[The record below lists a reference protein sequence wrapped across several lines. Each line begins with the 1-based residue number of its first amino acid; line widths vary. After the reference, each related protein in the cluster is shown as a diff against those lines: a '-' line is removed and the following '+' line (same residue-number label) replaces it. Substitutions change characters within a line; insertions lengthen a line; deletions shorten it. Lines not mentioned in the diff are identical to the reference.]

1 MNTKRKVV
9 TGVVAGMLLAMS
21 SGVWA
26 ESSASVRATAPQ
38 TYSATGSYAGFGFGY
53 APVSGS
59 SLVTSSN
66 GASISGR
73 LGYAW
78 SPHVSTELA
87 LGGIAFVKSGTADV
101 GINMVSAALLAYM
114 PVQERLDAYVKAG
127 YASASVGFNAAPNT
141 VSKRKAG
148 LTYGFGAEFGHGEQT
163 SFRLGVD
170 HYDLSAWSTMPISA
184 NDFSFSIDFR
194 L

>member
-1 MNTKRKVV
+1 MNRLVMSLFA
-9 TGVVAGMLLAMS
+9 GVFATATQCAWA
-21 SGVWA
+21 SG
-26 ESSASVRATAPQ
+26 SASEHAVAPQ
-38 TYSATGSYAGFGFGY
+38 EVSASGTYAGFGFGY

-59 SLVTSSN
+59 NLVTSSN

-73 LGYAW
+73 IGYAW
-78 SPHVSTELA
+78 NQHVSTELA
-87 LGGIAFVKSGTADV
+87 IGGIAFVKSGVADV
-101 GINMVSAALLAYM
+101 GINMFSASVLGYY
-114 PVQERLDAYVKAG
+114 PVQEGVDAYAKVG
-127 YASASVGFNAAPNT
+127 YANASVGLNT
-141 VSKRKAG
+141 QLNNVSKSKTG
-148 LTYGFGAEFGHGEQT
+148 LTYGFGAEFGHGEKT